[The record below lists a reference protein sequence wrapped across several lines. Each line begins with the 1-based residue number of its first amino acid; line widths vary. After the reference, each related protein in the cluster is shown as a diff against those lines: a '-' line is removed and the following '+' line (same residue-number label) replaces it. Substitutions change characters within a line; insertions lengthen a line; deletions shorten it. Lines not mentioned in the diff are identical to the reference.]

1 MAQVVPLSRFRKAGN
16 FLFTSGQVHLRDGVL
31 VEGTIGEQTKQV
43 MENLKSVLDEAGY
56 DLGQVVKTNIY
67 TTDMS
72 KYGEINDVYAHYF
85 TEPFPAREVI
95 GAQSLPLGARVE
107 ISLVAYKE

>member
-1 MAQVVPLSRFRKAGN
+1 MVQVVPLSRFRKAGN

-31 VEGTIGEQTKQV
+31 VEGTMGEQTKQV
-43 MENLKSVLDEAGY
+43 MENLKAVLIEAGY
-56 DLGQVVKTNIY
+56 EFGQVVKATIY

-72 KYGEINDVYAHYF
+72 KYGEINDAYTKYF
-85 TEPFPAREVI
+85 AEPFPAREVI
-95 GAQSLPLGARVE
+95 GVQSLPLGARVE